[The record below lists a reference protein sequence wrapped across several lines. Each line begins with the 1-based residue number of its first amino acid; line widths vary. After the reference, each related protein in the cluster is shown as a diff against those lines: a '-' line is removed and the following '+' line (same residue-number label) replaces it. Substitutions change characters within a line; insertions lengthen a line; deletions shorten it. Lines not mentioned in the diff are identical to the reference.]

1 MFFSSSVD
9 DNVSAVLEIS
19 SSTNDVSFAVFSSS
33 SFCGRISVACNS
45 TAYEDLWPQSASF
58 AHL

>member
-33 SFCGRISVACNS
+33 FCGRISVACNS

>member
-19 SSTNDVSFAVFSSS
+19 SSTNDVSFAFFS
-33 SFCGRISVACNS
+33 SFCVRISVACNS